1 MHVCSLPFLLRGVSV
16 FLSDPKSFGDGFWGE
31 GIKPKWDEQDLLH
44 LGPESQARWMETRR

>member
-31 GIKPKWDEQDLLH
+31 GIKPKWDEWELFQ
-44 LGPESQARWMETRR
+44 LGPESEARWMETRR